1 LLIYH
6 KIFASMIIWMLIS
19 GLVALGSGVDA
30 LVPMA
35 LIGILVAREL
45 TEGLLTRA
53 ARKRFAIMIFV
64 GTILFSAV
72 VANRVWPYVS

>member
-6 KIFASMIIWMLIS
+6 KIFASMIVWMFVS

-45 TEGLLTRA
+45 TEGLLTKA
-53 ARKRFAIMIFV
+53 ARKRFGAMILA
-64 GTILFSAV
+64 GTVLFSIV